1 MLNHT
6 KKIKEIYEDIQKKLF
21 YMIPEK
27 WESLYLYSSVIDLGN
42 NEKTGEL
49 FFYYIPKGIFRK
61 NPVNVYEIPTKFNIE
76 ENQYL
81 QLVEILYNEIKMLR
95 EEFRKSETGELWT
108 NITISIQDMKFKV
121 EYRYDDLLNDIFD
134 SYERHVIWRYKYL
147 GIGIEQVGK
156 KEKDILEKYFL
167 MPKQLEKKEEY
178 SMGVYIEQDIK
189 NIIEYNTE
197 TDQNTNEYEY
207 NFEQDEEE
215 YEERK
220 YNQFRS
226 TKIENTWDNRKKK
239 KSKKP
244 LQIDNFEEFN
254 VTPFELS
261 ENLEKNRGIDS
272 KLKNEKTKKKRN
284 QILFSDD
291 EFDI

>member
-95 EEFRKSETGELWT
+95 EEFKKSETGKLWT

-220 YNQFRS
+220 YNKFRS

>member
-49 FFYYIPKGIFRK
+49 FFYYIPRGIFRK

-95 EEFRKSETGELWT
+95 EEFKKSETGKLWT

-156 KEKDILEKYFL
+156 KEKEILERYFS

-207 NFEQDEEE
+207 NFEQDETE

-244 LQIDNFEEFN
+244 LQIDNFGEFN
-254 VTPFELS
+254 VTPFEIS
-261 ENLEKNRGIDS
+261 ENSEKHTEIDFN
-272 KLKNEKTKKKRN
+272 LKNEKTKKKRN

>member
-95 EEFRKSETGELWT
+95 EEFKKSETGKLWT

>member
-95 EEFRKSETGELWT
+95 EEFKKSETGKLWT

-156 KEKDILEKYFL
+156 KEKEILERYFS

-244 LQIDNFEEFN
+244 LQIDNFGEFN
-254 VTPFELS
+254 VTPFEIS
-261 ENLEKNRGIDS
+261 ENSEKHREIDFN
-272 KLKNEKTKKKRN
+272 LKNEKTKKRRN
-284 QILFSDD
+284 QILFSDA

>member
-81 QLVEILYNEIKMLR
+81 RLVEILYNEIKILR
-95 EEFRKSETGELWT
+95 EEFRKSETGKLWT

-156 KEKDILEKYFL
+156 KEKDILEKYFS

-244 LQIDNFEEFN
+244 LQIDNFGEFN
-254 VTPFELS
+254 VTPFEIS
-261 ENLEKNRGIDS
+261 ENSEKHREIDFN
-272 KLKNEKTKKKRN
+272 LKNEKTKKKRN

>member
-49 FFYYIPKGIFRK
+49 FFYYIPRGIFRK

-95 EEFRKSETGELWT
+95 EEFRKSETGKLWT

-156 KEKDILEKYFL
+156 KEKDILEKYFS

-207 NFEQDEEE
+207 NFEQDETE

-244 LQIDNFEEFN
+244 LQIDNFGEFN
-254 VTPFELS
+254 VTPFEIS
-261 ENLEKNRGIDS
+261 ENSEKHTEIDFN
-272 KLKNEKTKKKRN
+272 LKNEKTKKKRN

>member
-49 FFYYIPKGIFRK
+49 FFYYIPRGIFRK

-95 EEFRKSETGELWT
+95 EEFRKSETRKLWT

-156 KEKDILEKYFL
+156 KEKDILERYFS

-220 YNQFRS
+220 YNQFKS
-226 TKIENTWDNRKKK
+226 TKIENTWDNRKKR

-244 LQIDNFEEFN
+244 LQIDNFGEFN
-254 VTPFELS
+254 VTPFEIS
-261 ENLEKNRGIDS
+261 ENSEKHREIDFN
-272 KLKNEKTKKKRN
+272 LKNEKTKKKRN

>member
-95 EEFRKSETGELWT
+95 EEFKKSETGKLWT
-108 NITISIQDMKFKV
+108 NITISIQDMKFKL

-156 KEKDILEKYFL
+156 KEKEILERYFS
-167 MPKQLEKKEEY
+167 MPKRLEKKEEY

-207 NFEQDEEE
+207 NFERDEEE

-244 LQIDNFEEFN
+244 LQIDNFGEFN
-254 VTPFELS
+254 VTPFEIT
-261 ENLEKNRGIDS
+261 ENSEKNREIDFN
-272 KLKNEKTKKKRN
+272 LKNEKTKKKRN